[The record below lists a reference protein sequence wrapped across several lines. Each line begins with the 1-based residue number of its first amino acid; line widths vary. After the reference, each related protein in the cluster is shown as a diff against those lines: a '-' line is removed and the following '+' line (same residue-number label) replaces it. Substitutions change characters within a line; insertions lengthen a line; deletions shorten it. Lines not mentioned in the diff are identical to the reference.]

1 MGWVMQMCMVR
12 AGRELLR
19 GLTVSSWEVNPSL
32 HTLPMLPPQAKL
44 PLGQG
49 PLEISESWE
58 ICVCVWLG
66 GGVPLGRGLPGYQK
80 VQQSFPGEEKG
91 VPWEPRVSWT

>member
-66 GGVPLGRGLPGYQK
+66 GGGSLGKGPPRLSEGSAKLPWGRKRGPLG
-80 VQQSFPGEEKG
+80 
-91 VPWEPRVSWT
+91 T